1 MKVYVN
7 FYESMKEAVEKAVT
21 KAPDSSIEPTQEKP
35 QKDQP
40 ARNSEFF
47 KVFLLF
53 LNYCKYLFKAA
64 SAKRSLLGIAFVVVV
79 VVLSAIFQKM
89 IDSHHRSYNTLL
101 HHLEKTIQ
109 VS

>member
-1 MKVYVN
+1 MSSPEVQRLLTTKIKTN
-7 FYESMKEAVEKAVT
+7 VT
-21 KAPDSSIEPTQEKP
+21 LNDSS
-35 QKDQP
+35 
-40 ARNSEFF
+40 
-47 KVFLLF
+47 FLP
-53 LNYCKYLFKAA
+53 LFKAA

>member
-1 MKVYVN
+1 MKKIPCPTAVLIAMKVHVN

-53 LNYCKYLFKAA
+53 LNYCKYLF
-64 SAKRSLLGIAFVVVV
+64 SI
-79 VVLSAIFQKM
+79 VLRNRDQA
-89 IDSHHRSYNTLL
+89 
-101 HHLEKTIQ
+101 
-109 VS
+109 

>member
-1 MKVYVN
+1 MKVYIN
-7 FYESMKEAVEKAVT
+7 FYETMKEAVEKAVT

-53 LNYCKYLFKAA
+53 LNYCKYSGVRL
-64 SAKRSLLGIAFVVVV
+64 RI
-79 VVLSAIFQKM
+79 I
-89 IDSHHRSYNTLL
+89 
-101 HHLEKTIQ
+101 KTPFM
-109 VS
+109 

>member
-1 MKVYVN
+1 MKKTSYPTAVLIAMKVYVN

-21 KAPDSSIEPTQEKP
+21 KAPDSNIEPTQEKP

-53 LNYCKYLFKAA
+53 LNYCKYLFFL
-64 SAKRSLLGIAFVVVV
+64 SCLGTEIKLKLYRARFWHSKKHFGTWV
-79 VVLSAIFQKM
+79 IY
-89 IDSHHRSYNTLL
+89 I
-101 HHLEKTIQ
+101 
-109 VS
+109 